1 MIDVLAYSSDVQV
14 WTPGVRYAAELA
26 ANLGGTLTALH
37 VAPPWPQREPR
48 GAPPS
53 VMAELLAYAQ
63 EEIRVASQAG
73 ARFAAWARAIGVGS
87 AAWHVAMGDVAEV
100 LGAAGN
106 WSDLI
111 VIDRRTGDRD
121 VTTELLAETLLAG
134 HVCMAVP
141 ADGDANVRF
150 DRIFV
155 AFDGSPAAVRA
166 LHASMPLLERAQNVL
181 FLRHAPAV
189 ARREAPMS
197 ASFDPVDWLRAR
209 QINVRLET
217 LDPCVGSI
225 GQAILDASSRNRTDL
240 LVCGVRGKPGLD
252 ENRLD
257 GVARH
262 VLACSGV
269 PALMAA

>member
-1 MIDVLAYSSDVQV
+1 MIDILAYSNDVQV
-14 WTPGVRYAAELA
+14 WTPAVRYAAELA

-37 VAPPWPQREPR
+37 VAAPWPKREPR

-63 EEIRVASQAG
+63 EEIRVASHTG
-73 ARFAAWARAIGVGS
+73 VRFVEWARGLGIES
-87 AAWHVAMGDVAEV
+87 AAWHVAMGDVAEA
-100 LGAAGN
+100 LGVAGN

-111 VIDRRTGDRD
+111 VVDRRTGDRD
-121 VTTELLAETLLAG
+121 GTTELIAETLLAG

-141 ADGDANVRF
+141 DDGDANVRF

-155 AFDGSPAAVRA
+155 AFDGSPGAVRA

-181 FLRHAPAV
+181 LLRRAAQV
-189 ARREAPMS
+189 DRREAPMS
-197 ASFDPVDWLRAR
+197 ATFDPVDWLRAR
-209 QINVRLET
+209 QIVVRLET
-217 LDPCVGSI
+217 LDPELGSA
-225 GQAILDASSRNRTDL
+225 GQASLDASSRNRADL
-240 LVCGVRGKPGLD
+240 LVCGARGKSGLD
-252 ENRLD
+252 EERLD
-257 GVARH
+257 AVARH